1 MNDSNIFI
9 ENQQS
14 CLELPTNIWK
24 IIFVNLIYYSLIIM
38 DQLSIGFNNLQFTYL
53 LIKNI
58 L

>member
-38 DQLSIGFNNLQFTYL
+38 DQLSIGFNKYVNCKL